1 MESDNMKKN
10 VNVSGKKYS
19 GEEIKRE
26 TVCEGHAEKQV
37 RVTGG
42 LFTAVPYWHRHDVI
56 KFKLESGEIMT
67 YHEKFNNDELHERY
81 IDYDYYM
88 TTEEYKKERDRFM
101 NS

>member
-1 MESDNMKKN
+1 MKKN

-37 RVTGG
+37 RAAKG
-42 LFTAVPYWHRHDVI
+42 LLTAVPYWHRHDVI

-67 YHEKFNNDELHERY
+67 YHEKFHNGGLHERY